1 MELYNRIKEKLEHNE
16 NLRSNNP
23 LLWAEIARDMCQEKN
38 IDNIDD
44 FLIKIISGEIP
55 NSHSV
60 TATLSVVRKENPHLR
75 PNTEGRDRQLEIQRQ
90 YIDNWNNA
98 L

>member
-1 MELYNRIKEKLEHNE
+1 MELNNRIKEKLELNE

-23 LLWAEIARDMCQEKN
+23 LLWAVIVKEMCEEKN
-38 IDNIDD
+38 IETIDD
-44 FLIKIISGEIP
+44 FLGKIILGEIP

-60 TATLSVVRKENPHLR
+60 SASLSIVRKENPHLR
-75 PNTEGRDRQLEIQRQ
+75 PNQEGRDRQLEIQQQ